1 MGRSMLRHGRV
12 LACALVIAAL
22 LATTP
27 PTGAAAPTAPI
38 GAPVVAPAL
47 TVAIP
52 EDSIVADG
60 SFEGGTSS
68 FTSGGNR
75 RTAVVPLETAPD
87 GTRVLEVTPRRRG
100 EFGIDNWPGPVTDA
114 VARAP
119 YRATAYVAA
128 TGSQVGRRLTLT
140 IRLTAVDGTTTLMTD
155 ESEPIRL
162 TTGFQRVQATIV
174 PRDFGGHIDLFT
186 SSTAPG
192 RGRGTLLVD
201 AVTLTQGLPVPE
213 GFTYADE
220 VLRDRFGDQPGYDL
234 LDNWT
239 FGLTDNKSLGNPWSG
254 TGDYPYWG
262 SGTKGWAPACDYGT
276 PSEEYNL
283 PEQVSQA
290 STGAAY
296 DEFSDEGTGLRIT
309 VEPRPALHNGCLY
322 TWVSGAINTR
332 GKQEFGG
339 DGKTVYLQ
347 VRARMPSVEVDGK
360 RVANGTWGS
369 IWLLPGEDSS
379 QANSVEVDLQESG
392 YLVDG
397 VDPLRVIASNLHAAA
412 FQVVKDS
419 GSDLSAGFH
428 TYGVK
433 LDTAT
438 GQVNLYLDG
447 REYASYP
454 NGPRDAMFLLLNAH
468 VANFNADDWHTQV
481 VDDTASSDMAVAE
494 VRVFEKDEH

>member
-1 MGRSMLRHGRV
+1 MTDVS
-12 LACALVIAAL
+12 
-22 LATTP
+22 
-27 PTGAAAPTAPI
+27 
-38 GAPVVAPAL
+38 
-47 TVAIP
+47 
-52 EDSIVADG
+52 E
-60 SFEGGTSS
+60 
-68 FTSGGNR
+68 
-75 RTAVVPLETAPD
+75 
-87 GTRVLEVTPRRRG
+87 
-100 EFGIDNWPGPVTDA
+100 PVTLA
-114 VARAP
+114 
-119 YRATAYVAA
+119 
-128 TGSQVGRRLTLT
+128 
-140 IRLTAVDGTTTLMTD
+140 
-155 ESEPIRL
+155 
-162 TTGFQRVQATIV
+162 TGFQRVQATIV
-174 PRDFGGHIDLFT
+174 PRDPGGTIDIFT
-186 SSTAPG
+186 SSTTG
-192 RGRGTLLVD
+192 RKLRGSVLVD

-220 VLRDRFGDQPGYDL
+220 VLRDRFGDRDGYDL

-262 SGTKGWAPACDYGT
+262 SGTKGWAPTCDYGT

-290 STGAAY
+290 STGASY
-296 DEFSDEGTGLRIT
+296 DEFSAEGTGLRIT
-309 VEPRPALHNGCLY
+309 VEPRPTMQNGCLY
-322 TWVSGAINTR
+322 TWVSGALNTR

-339 DGKTVYLQ
+339 DGKTVHLQ
-347 VRARMPSVEVDGK
+347 VRARMPSVEVAGQ

-369 IWLLPGEDSS
+369 IWLLPGEHSS

-392 YLVDG
+392 YLLEG

-419 GSDLSAGFH
+419 GSDLSEGFH

-447 REYASYP
+447 REYASYA